1 MKKLLLLVVCVL
13 TISSIKAQDLIVLQT
28 AEEIQAK
35 VTAITEDT
43 VTYKRWSNLEGPTYT
58 IAKSKIFYIK
68 YQNGE
73 KDIFGTTTTQQ
84 SNKTLQTQEVLST
97 TTKQDTGNPIPIKFQ
112 GYTTLGTIFTADGAG
127 PTLDLTFGAKIYD
140 HFYIGIATGFHSCFT
155 PYEYYYQVGFNV
167 YRTSGTTFDAYI
179 PIGVNMKGYFTKG
192 RKVNPYINCSLG
204 GFIGVSET
212 LDGFNGFHCQ
222 VGAGIEV
229 KRFTFGIGYN
239 GLVKGGTVS
248 CGYVQLGVRIGK

>member
-73 KDIFGTTTTQQ
+73 KDIFSANTPSQ
-84 SNKTLQTQEVLST
+84 SNKTLKTQEVIAT
-97 TTKQDTGNPIPIKFQ
+97 TTKHTNKSIHVKFQ

>member
-112 GYTTLGTIFTADGAG
+112 GYATLGTIFTDYTGG
-127 PTLDLTFGAKIYD
+127 LTLDLTFGVNIYNY
-140 HFYIGIATGFHSCFT
+140 FYIGITTGCHSFLSSNG
-155 PYEYYYQVGFNV
+155 PFA
-167 YRTSGTTFDAYI
+167 AYV
-179 PIGVNMKGYFTKG
+179 PIGVNMKGYLTKG

-204 GFIGVSET
+204 GFIGVSDN
-212 LDGFNGFHCQ
+212 L
-222 VGAGIEV
+222 
-229 KRFTFGIGYN
+229 
-239 GLVKGGTVS
+239 
-248 CGYVQLGVRIGK
+248 

>member
-13 TISSIKAQDLIVLQT
+13 TSSSIKAQDLIVLQT

-58 IAKSKIFYIK
+58 IAKSQVFYIK

-73 KDIFGTTTTQQ
+73 KDIFKTTTPPQN
-84 SNKTLQTQEVLST
+84 NKTLQTQEVLST
-97 TTKQDTGNPIPIKFQ
+97 TTKQNISKLAPIKFQ
-112 GYTTLGTIFTADGAG
+112 GYATLGTIFTADGAG
-127 PTLDLTFGAKIYD
+127 PTLDLTFGAKIYE

-155 PYEYYYQVGFNV
+155 PYEYYYQVGYNV

-192 RKVNPYINCSLG
+192 RKVNPYINCTLG
-204 GFIGVSET
+204 GFIGVSDT
-212 LDGFNGFHCQ
+212 LDGVNGFHCQ

>member
-73 KDIFGTTTTQQ
+73 KDIFSANTPSQ
-84 SNKTLQTQEVLST
+84 SNKTLKTQEVIAT
-97 TTKQDTGNPIPIKFQ
+97 TTKHTNKSIPVKFQ
-112 GYTTLGTIFTADGAG
+112 GYATLGTIFTADGAG

-179 PIGVNMKGYFTKG
+179 PIGVNMKGYLTKG

-204 GFIGVSET
+204 GFIGVSDT
-212 LDGFNGFHCQ
+212 LDGINGFHCQ